1 MNRRHSDYEPLAL
14 PTELHRRGSG
24 GPEPGTTW
32 ILRYYIDKA
41 TDHTSCAGGTR
52 GHYPSPFTESNRRP
66 SPYHGDALPT
76 ELKGPGVPARS
87 RGRVLVLRATGPGTV
102 DNDTAP
108 YCADENARSPPYTL
122 PERLPPTD
130 RANPPEHQSGLSFE
144 AAIQP
149 TSSASLNQAGRR
161 GGSGGQSPSGRGPG
175 VAPPENTTSEAR
187 LTQSVSRPRPSSE
200 WQVRDSNSRSLRG

>member
-108 YCADENARSPPYTL
+108 CCADENARSPPYPASAAL
-122 PERLPPTD
+122 PDGTCQEHRGSHPETQRARPAHAIREQRLHPQPD
-130 RANPPEHQSGLSFE
+130 GSSGV
-144 AAIQP
+144 
-149 TSSASLNQAGRR
+149 R
-161 GGSGGQSPSGRGPG
+161 GQRPSGRGPG
-175 VAPPENTTSEAR
+175 VRTPGKHNERGPAHAVREQTSPIERVAGER
-187 LTQSVSRPRPSSE
+187 FELP
-200 WQVRDSNSRSLRG
+200 